1 MAIILS
7 VIALISP
14 SITQAIKGHYDLKLA
29 KIEIYEKSKK
39 EVLENFIKCSQAYS
53 VDNTSEKN
61 YLNYIESILK
71 LYGYFKIDDDNI
83 IRELTTSFSKPRSME
98 TFILLSN
105 LVASLS
111 KQIQKD

>member
-14 SITQAIKGHYDLKLA
+14 SITQVIKGHYDLKLT

-39 EVLENFIKCSQAYS
+39 EVLKNFIKCSQAYS
-53 VDNTSEKN
+53 VDNTSEEN
-61 YLNYIESILK
+61 YSNYIESVLN
-71 LYGYFKIDDDNI
+71 LYAYFKINDDNI
-83 IRELTTSFSKPRSME
+83 IKDLTTSFSKPRSME
-98 TFILLSN
+98 TFTLLSN

>member
-39 EVLENFIKCSQAYS
+39 KF
-53 VDNTSEKN
+53 
-61 YLNYIESILK
+61 
-71 LYGYFKIDDDNI
+71 
-83 IRELTTSFSKPRSME
+83 
-98 TFILLSN
+98 
-105 LVASLS
+105 
-111 KQIQKD
+111 

>member
-61 YLNYIESILK
+61 IQTILK
-71 LYGYFKIDDDNI
+71 VF
-83 IRELTTSFSKPRSME
+83 
-98 TFILLSN
+98 
-105 LVASLS
+105 
-111 KQIQKD
+111 